1 MFRRTL
7 IAGLAALTAAGSIA
21 VPAASAKAQ
30 PAATAGARTASF
42 AFAPPFAFCASL
54 IPQIQFA
61 TATGN
66 LAWASVVS
74 NVFVYSHCGGA
85 AI

>member
-1 MFRRTL
+1 MFRRKL
-7 IAGLAALTAAGSIA
+7 IAGVAALTAAASIA
-21 VPAASAKAQ
+21 IPAASASAQ
-30 PAATAGARTASF
+30 PAPF
-42 AFAPPFAFCASL
+42 AYTPPYAFCASL

-66 LAWASVVS
+66 LAWASVLS

>member
-1 MFRRTL
+1 MFRRKL
-7 IAGLAALTAAGSIA
+7 IAGVAALTAAASIA
-21 VPAASAKAQ
+21 IPAASASAQ
-30 PAATAGARTASF
+30 PTTVAYT
-42 AFAPPFAFCASL
+42 PPYAFCASL

-61 TATGN
+61 AATGN
-66 LAWASVVS
+66 TAWASTLG

>member
-1 MFRRTL
+1 MFRRKL
-7 IAGLAALTAAGSIA
+7 IAGVAALTAAASIA
-21 VPAASAKAQ
+21 IPAASASAH
-30 PAATAGARTASF
+30 PATFSYT
-42 AFAPPFAFCASL
+42 PPYAFCASL

-66 LAWASVVS
+66 TAWASVLG
-74 NVFVYSHCGGA
+74 NVFIYSHCGGA

>member
-1 MFRRTL
+1 MVPRKL
-7 IAGLAALTAAGSIA
+7 IAGVAALTTAASIA
-21 VPAASAKAQ
+21 IPAANASAQ
-30 PAATAGARTASF
+30 PATYSYT
-42 AFAPPFAFCASL
+42 PPYFFCAGL

-66 LAWASVVS
+66 TAWASALS